1 MYATNMDAPNFAVL
15 LREFCHDYS
24 GPRSRAVQQ
33 APHVFEFFVRLH
45 TRVRLNRQQQGVVN
59 AVLAYFVVPDDLLP
73 EEKLGPFGLVDN
85 LYVASYAFRTLRR
98 ELPAEELCACWLG
111 EQSVEEVM
119 DVIHK
124 ECRSEIGKKAKDA
137 LRLAGL
143 S

>member
-1 MYATNMDAPNFAVL
+1 MDAPNFTAL
-15 LREFCHDYS
+15 LKEFCQEYS
-24 GPRSRAVQQ
+24 GPRFRAVQE

-45 TRVRLNRQQQGVVN
+45 RRVRLNRQQQGVVN

-85 LYVASYAFRTLRR
+85 LYVASHAFRQLRR
-98 ELPAEELCACWLG
+98 ELSADELCACWGGDKPLN
-111 EQSVEEVM
+111 EVM
-119 DVIHK
+119 DIIHK
-124 ECRSEIGKKAKDA
+124 ECRLEIGKKARDA